1 MNVLAAGD
9 TNLVFH
15 LAATSQS
22 TRQNPLEGV
31 NYLIFTHYVS
41 LVGSK
46 SAESICTTCGSRWKM
61 HSPAAAA
68 AAVTAAENSI
78 KLKMRL
84 SRLATL
90 DFRSHLIPSIQQR
103 AKKCQKPGRSWCSQR
118 GKLTERK
125 ICKAKNKF

>member
-90 DFRSHLIPSIQQR
+90 DSRLSISSHPIHPATR
-103 AKKCQKPGRSWCSQR
+103 QKMPKTWQ
-118 GKLTERK
+118 KLVQPKRK
-125 ICKAKNKF
+125 TH